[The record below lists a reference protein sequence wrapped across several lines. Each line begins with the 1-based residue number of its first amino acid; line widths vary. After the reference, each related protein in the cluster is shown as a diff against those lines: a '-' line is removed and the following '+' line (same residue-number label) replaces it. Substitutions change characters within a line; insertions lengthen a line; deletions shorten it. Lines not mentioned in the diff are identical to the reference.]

1 MIQIKHN
8 NEEKLLFYSF
18 FGILVIISSYV
29 MKDNNMIIR
38 PIVSINTS
46 QAQGSETTPSVME
59 ELILTLNK

>member
-18 FGILVIISSYV
+18 FGILVTISSYV

-46 QAQGSETTPSVME
+46 QAQGSETTPWDME
-59 ELILTLNK
+59 QRSHTLNK

>member
-29 MKDNNMIIR
+29 MIDNNMIIR
-38 PIVSINTS
+38 PIVYINTS
-46 QAQGSETTPSVME
+46 QAQGSETTPWAME
-59 ELILTLNK
+59 KHLHT

>member
-46 QAQGSETTPSVME
+46 QAQGSETTPWDME
-59 ELILTLNK
+59 QRSHTLNK